1 MVSLRTNLLLSMK
14 CFPHFLLFVLI
25 STNFV
30 LLPNVIHLW
39 GRTFTAQNGK
49 TLEAKL
55 LLVQGNYIKLL
66 KEEDGQTIWVNGLLL
81 SEHDQNFIKKQGGQ
95 MRTMKKRNLR
105 YIISAANHIDRLVEN
120 RLKAK
125 GIQPNEPATDEQFL
139 RRAYLDVVGRIPTAL
154 ETKLFLESD
163 SGGKRRELIDQ
174 LLQSEGF
181 VSHNFNYWADILRA
195 KSRMDGDGAAYL
207 LWIKE
212 SLRMNKPYDLMVKE
226 LLGARGY
233 AWENGAVGYYTR
245 DRGMPLD
252 NMAIT
257 TRIFLGTRVEC
268 AQCHDHPFEDWTRK
282 QFYEMAAY
290 TYGVNT
296 NLRPRNMEDVQQY
309 IEQKTRREDPEKSMA
324 YRQVAEDFLQ
334 PVLQMQGV
342 HETPRRLRLPRD
354 YQYEDAAPGS
364 FVTPGTLFGAELN
377 VGLGGD
383 RRDAYVDWVISPKN
397 HRFSRVIANRMWKKV
412 MGYGVFEPVD
422 DLRDDMPLSNAAL
435 MHYLEREIRQL
446 GFDLKQFQRILLNTR
461 TYHRAMTREA
471 IDREKPYYFQGPVL
485 RRLSAEQLWD
495 SMLILTV
502 PDADERAID
511 EKIARQQE
519 ATKKVAE
526 ARIDSDPETV
536 YRLAQRV
543 VQLKDFGNKS
553 QDLLVRKMEGAR
565 KSGNKPLYEQY
576 KKKLDEAKKRLKKD
590 LDSAYALASPRS
602 SSKPNISGKVLVDS
616 DPRWRG
622 YSGNLVRASE
632 LPSPAPRNHFLRLF
646 GQSNRES
653 VQNGHQDP
661 VLTQVLALLNGPLF
675 NQVFSSNSVLM
686 KSIAQEDTL
695 RDKVNIIFLS
705 TLNRPASPGE
715 VDLMLEELDHY
726 GPVDD
731 HGRAKISSDG
741 PYTKGYRNIISALM
755 NSRQYMFLQ

>member
-1 MVSLRTNLLLSMK
+1 MPMKPVPLLILVLLVSLMA
-14 CFPHFLLFVLI
+14 
-25 STNFV
+25 
-30 LLPNVIHLW
+30 LW
-39 GRTFTAQNGK
+39 PPAVPDLEGRTFTAQNGK
-49 TLEAKL
+49 TLDAKL
-55 LLVQGNYIKLL
+55 LLVQGTYVKLL
-66 KEEDGQTIWVNGLLL
+66 KEEDGQTIWVNGRLL
-81 SEHDQNFIKKQGGQ
+81 SEHDQNFIEKQGGQ
-95 MRTMKKRNLR
+95 IRTMKKRSLR
-105 YIISAANHIDRLVEN
+105 YVISAANHIDRLVEN

-125 GIQPNEPATDEQFL
+125 RIHPNEPATDEQFL
-139 RRAYLDVVGRIPTAL
+139 RRVYLDIVGRIPTAL
-154 ETKLFLESD
+154 ETKVFLGSD
-163 SGGKRRELIDQ
+163 SGSKRRGLVDQ
-174 LLQSEGF
+174 LLQSEGY

-195 KSRMDGDGAAYL
+195 KSRMDGDGPAYL

-252 NMAIT
+252 NMALT

-296 NLRPRNMEDVQQY
+296 NLRPSNLLDVQQY
-309 IEQKTRREDPEKSMA
+309 IDLKTRREDPEKAMA
-324 YRQVAEDFLQ
+324 YQQVAQDFLQ

-377 VGLGGD
+377 VDLGGD
-383 RRDAYVDWVISPKN
+383 RRDAYVNWVISPKN
-397 HRFSRVIANRMWKKV
+397 DRFSRVIANRMWKKV

-422 DLRDDMPLSNAAL
+422 DLRDDMEFSNAAL
-435 MHYLEREIRQL
+435 IHYLEREVRQL
-446 GFDLKQFQRILLNTR
+446 GFDLKQFQRILYNTR
-461 TYHRAMTREA
+461 AYHRSMTREA
-471 IDREKPYYFQGPVL
+471 IDPEKPYYFQGPVV
-485 RRLSAEQLWD
+485 RRLTAEQLWD
-495 SMLILTV
+495 SMLTLTV
-502 PDADERAID
+502 PDADERALD
-511 EKIARQQE
+511 EKVARNQDT
-519 ATKKVAE
+519 TKKTAE

-543 VQLKDFGNKS
+543 FQLKDFGQKR
-553 QDLLVRKMEGAR
+553 QEMIVRSMEGAR
-565 KSGNKPLYEQY
+565 KSGNKDLYEEY
-576 KKKLDEAKKRLKKD
+576 KKRLGDSKTRLAKD
-590 LDSAYALASPRS
+590 LATAYAMASPRGAR
-602 SSKPNISGKVLVDS
+602 KDDPGAVLVDT

-622 YSGNLVRASE
+622 YGGNLVRASE

-646 GQSNRES
+646 GQSDRDS
-653 VQNGHQDP
+653 VQNGHRDP

-675 NQVFSSNSVLM
+675 NQVFSSRSVLM
-686 KSIAQEDTL
+686 KAIAEEDTL
-695 RDKVNIIFLS
+695 RDKLDVIFLS

-715 VDLMLEELDHY
+715 IDLMLDELAHY
-726 GPVDD
+726 GPIKDG
-731 HGRAKISSDG
+731 GRARVASDG
-741 PYTKGYRNIISALM
+741 PYLKGYRNVISALM
-755 NSRQYMFLQ
+755 NTRQYMFMQ